1 MKWILVYVWLTSYGW
16 FSMKQHDMTYEGC
29 QKLKQTVE
37 KYIKTTKSVGI
48 TFCVR
53 DDSGDKP

>member
-16 FSMKQHDMTYEGC
+16 FSMKQIDMTYESC
-29 QKLKQTVE
+29 QKLKQTVTN
-37 KYIKTTKSVGI
+37 YIQTTKSVGV

-53 DDSGDKP
+53 DDSGDKL